1 MSGLKA
7 LLVDLDG
14 TLVDTAEANFAAYRA
29 ALQAHGV
36 TLTREWWDANGFGRN
51 WREFLPA
58 LLDGNSN
65 VRSAEIAARKAELYP
80 NYVAATLV
88 NEPLVRLI
96 RLLKPSL
103 RLALV
108 TSASRSAAALLL
120 EVHDLRSLFDEVV
133 TGDDVTA
140 HKPAPHAFALAAER
154 LGVRPDECMIIEDSE
169 AGIAAAAAFGAPCL
183 VVENFAD
190 GQFTDLALAS

>member
-29 ALQAHGV
+29 ALGEYGV
-36 TLTREWWDANGFGRN
+36 NLTREWWDANGFGRN

-65 VRSAEIAARKAELYP
+65 VAPAEVAARKTDLYP

-96 RLLKPSL
+96 RLLKASL
-103 RLALV
+103 RVALV

-133 TGDDVTA
+133 TGDDVTV
-140 HKPAPHAFALAAER
+140 HKPAPLAFTLAAER

-190 GQFTDLALAS
+190 GQLTDFALAS

>member
-14 TLVDTAEANFAAYRA
+14 TLIDSAEANFAAYRA
-29 ALQAHGV
+29 ALQAHGA

-65 VRSAEIAARKAELYP
+65 VRSAEIAARKAEIYP

-103 RLALV
+103 RVALV
-108 TSASRSAAALLL
+108 TSASHSAAALLL

-133 TGDDVTA
+133 TGDDVA
-140 HKPAPHAFALAAER
+140 VHKPSPLAFALAAER
-154 LGVRPDECMIIEDSE
+154 LGVRPEECMVIEDSE

-190 GQFTDLALAS
+190 GQLTGLALAS